1 MPLATRSKDVRCCIV
16 TKASSWTALSGVSFL
31 EKGSVLKQKKLELE
45 ARLTVDQ
52 PYRSVREVPVK
63 IRKSALSD
71 L

>member
-1 MPLATRSKDVRCCIV
+1 M
-16 TKASSWTALSGVSFL
+16 SFL